1 MMKKFLILL
10 LLCLLP
16 VAALADVI
24 LVAENERLELYYDAK
39 GSQII
44 LKDKLTGEEWR
55 STPDDIDQD
64 KRATG
69 VNKIN
74 RQSDLLVQYHNTSYV
89 SNQVNS
95 YTGSIKKGDF
105 TWELID
111 NGVAV
116 RYYFPKQGF
125 VIPVQYVL
133 EEDCLA
139 ASIISEGIEEGV
151 WEDPDT
157 DPEKKQ
163 SIMSVSLLPFMGA
176 AGSDD
181 EGYLVIPDGS
191 GALIHFNNGRSSAAI
206 YQQDVYGRDDT
217 LSVKKATTTTYDVN
231 MPLFGIVRNGRA
243 LMAVVENGDF
253 QAQLNAMTI
262 GQLTGYSNAY
272 FAVQYIHME
281 ANTIMPSS
289 EHSTDVMLPTN
300 TFRDMGKFTV
310 RYYPLVAENA
320 TYADVAAAY
329 RAKLG
334 LKEREA
340 EAEAVPQQLEMIG
353 SIPSIDT
360 FLGVPYESVRVLTSY
375 EQAAAVLKDFAR
387 DGVNNLSLRYVGWS
401 DQSVRGKMVTNLD
414 LDKRLGGKRGF
425 EALQQAVVETGADMT
440 LAVDLIN
447 LYEDGNGYWSLFVGA
462 DSVNST
468 SKQMAEFLQSTGYQ
482 DPEGKFWY
490 LLSPDKV
497 PEAAGK
503 LVDNLT
509 GKVEGLSLTA
519 LGNTVYASFGKAGIS
534 RTESGAYWREA
545 LSKLSGG
552 MTHLSARTASSYA
565 FPFIQQ
571 VDEAPCASSRF
582 EVTDTEVPFYQLVTH
597 GAMTLYAEPV
607 NEAGNTRQALLKAI
621 EYGMYPSWRVI
632 AGNTALLSGTDYAS
646 WYAASLDAWRKEIM
660 DTSAWLAPLGR
671 YQGMQMT
678 GHERVSETLSATT
691 YSNGDVVLVNYGKA
705 DAEHLGIVV
714 PAQGYAIKEVGK

>member
-1 MMKKFLILL
+1 MKKFLILL
-10 LLCLLP
+10 LLCLMP
-16 VAALADVI
+16 IAVLAEVT
-24 LVAENERLELYYDAK
+24 LVAENERLELHYDTK
-39 GSQII
+39 ESQII
-44 LKDKLTGEEWR
+44 LKDKLTQEEWR
-55 STPDDIDQD
+55 STPDDIAQD

-74 RQSDLLVQYHNTSYV
+74 RQSDLIVQYHNTSYV

-95 YTGSIKKGDF
+95 YTGAIKKGDF
-105 TWELID
+105 TWELIE
-111 NGVAV
+111 NGVAI

-139 ASIISEGIEEGV
+139 ASIVSEGIEEGV

-163 SIMSVSLLPFMGA
+163 TIMSVSLLPFMGA

-181 EGYLVIPDGS
+181 EGYLIIPDGT
-191 GALIHFNNGRSSAAI
+191 GALIHFNNGRSSAVI

-217 LSVKKATTTTYDVN
+217 LSVKKAATSTYDVN

-272 FAVQYIHME
+272 FAAQYIHME

-300 TFRDMGKFTV
+300 TFRDMGNFTV
-310 RYYPLVAENA
+310 RYYPLAAENA

-329 RAKLG
+329 RAQLG
-334 LKEREA
+334 LKEMETAPEA
-340 EAEAVPQQLEMIG
+340 APQQLEMIA

-375 EQAAAVLKDFAR
+375 EQAAAVLR
-387 DGVNNLSLRYVGWS
+387 DMAQAGMNGVNLRYVGWS
-401 DQSVRGKMVTNLD
+401 DQSVRGKMVTDLD
-414 LDKRLGGKRGF
+414 LDKRLGGKTGF
-425 EALQQAVVETGADMT
+425 EALKNAASETGADLL

-447 LYEDGNGYWSLFVGA
+447 LYEDGNGYWSLFAGT

-468 SKQMAEFLQSTGYQ
+468 SKQMSEFLRSTGYQ

-503 LVDNLT
+503 LTGNLS
-509 GKVEGLSLTA
+509 GKVEGLSLTSLA
-519 LGNTVYASFGKAGIS
+519 NTVYASFGKAGIS
-534 RTESGAYWREA
+534 RTESGAYWRQA
-545 LSKLSGG
+545 LEKLSEG
-552 MTHLSARTASSYA
+552 MPQLSARTAAAYA
-565 FPFIQQ
+565 FPYIQQ
-571 VDEAPCASSRF
+571 VDEAPCASSCF

-597 GAMTLYAEPV
+597 GAMTLYTEPV
-607 NEAGNTRQALLKAI
+607 NEEGNTRKALLRAV

-632 AGNTALLSGTDYAS
+632 AGDTALLSGTDYAS
-646 WYAASLDAWRKEIM
+646 WHAASLDAWREEIV
-660 DTSAWLAPLGR
+660 DTAAWLEPLGR
-671 YQGMQMT
+671 YAGMQMT
-678 GHERVSETLSATT
+678 GHERVTDTLSATT
-691 YSNGDVVLVNYGKA
+691 YANGDVVLVNYAKE
-705 DAEHLGIVV
+705 DAVHLDVVV
-714 PAQGYAIKEVGK
+714 PAQGYAIKEVGE